1 MSYSNEMEFVVP
13 VVDDKEEFVYEM
25 NELIQSYKWYL
36 EVLLAVAM

>member
-25 NELIQSYKWYL
+25 NELIQLYKWYL

>member
-1 MSYSNEMEFVVP
+1 MEFVVP